1 MRLDSHNDLA
11 SARFVFHTRKLAK
24 SQPTFNITPTKPVT
38 DSIQIVRIGIIE
50 RNLKQLSQYSEAIA
64 ARTGVNYA
72 AISLAR
78 NSLSGNLAG
87 QMFERFILT
96 GVPILLKN
104 LATFTDGTAFRGV
117 TKQKTL

>member
-64 ARTGVNYA
+64 ARTGVTYA

-78 NSLSGNLAG
+78 NSQSGR
-87 QMFERFILT
+87 MFERFILT